1 MSTLPECAEKCK
13 QETKSCSNKECR
25 MWIDYEK
32 EKNCCLISI
41 QEKQIKS
48 AGKSLTLHEVG
59 ERLGINYLKVR
70 QIEMAALKKLS
81 NKMEVKEL
89 FAEIED

>member
-1 MSTLPECAEKCK
+1 MSTLPECAERCK
-13 QETKSCSNKECR
+13 QKNVSCPNGDCR
-25 MWIDYEK
+25 MWIDFE
-32 EKNCCLISI
+32 EENNCCLISI

-59 ERLGINYLKVR
+59 DRLGINYLKVR
-70 QIEMAALKKLS
+70 QIEIAALKKLS
-81 NKMEVKEL
+81 NKIEAKRL

>member
-1 MSTLPECAEKCK
+1 
-13 QETKSCSNKECR
+13 
-25 MWIDYEK
+25 MWIDYED

-81 NKMEVKEL
+81 NKIEVKEL

>member
-1 MSTLPECAEKCK
+1 MSLLPECAQLCK
-13 QETKSCSNKECR
+13 KKEVSCPNCDCR
-25 MWIDYEK
+25 MWIDYED

-41 QEKQIKS
+41 EEKQIRT

-70 QIEMAALKKLS
+70 QIEINALRKLS
-81 NKMEVKEL
+81 GKKEVIEL
-89 FAEIED
+89 FEDIED

>member
-1 MSTLPECAEKCK
+1 
-13 QETKSCSNKECR
+13 
-25 MWIDYEK
+25 MWIDYEQ
-32 EKNCCLISI
+32 EKNCTLVSI

-70 QIEMAALKKLS
+70 QIELSALRKLS
-81 NKMEVKEL
+81 SKTEAKDL
-89 FAEIED
+89 FREINE

>member
-13 QETKSCSNKECR
+13 ELNVSCPNKDCR
-25 MWIDYEK
+25 MWIDYEQ
-32 EKNCCLISI
+32 EKNCTLVSI

-70 QIEMAALKKLS
+70 QIELSALRKLS
-81 NKMEVKEL
+81 SKTEAKDL
-89 FAEIED
+89 FREINE

>member
-13 QETKSCSNKECR
+13 ELNVSCPNKDCR
-25 MWIDYEK
+25 MWIEHEK
-32 EKNCCLISI
+32 EKNCCLVSI
-41 QEKQIKS
+41 QEKQIRT

-70 QIEMAALKKLS
+70 QIELSALRKLS
-81 NKMEVKEL
+81 NKVEARNL
-89 FAEIED
+89 FSEINE

>member
-1 MSTLPECAEKCK
+1 
-13 QETKSCSNKECR
+13 

-81 NKMEVKEL
+81 SKVEVKEL

>member
-1 MSTLPECAEKCK
+1 
-13 QETKSCSNKECR
+13 

>member
-1 MSTLPECAEKCK
+1 MSTLPDCAEKCK
-13 QETKSCSNKECR
+13 EKNVSCPNSDCR
-25 MWIDYEK
+25 MWVDYEE

-59 ERLGINYLKVR
+59 DRLGINYLKVR

-81 NKMEVKEL
+81 KKIQVKEL
-89 FAEIED
+89 FRELEQ